1 MQKIIT
7 PRTTAATVPI
17 FINHQANL
25 MVSASVSRQ
34 LELEVYHL
42 KNVLLSA
49 IKLLQRGEQDESLML
64 LKMSTEN
71 ELPLVISFQPRKK
84 NDPKTLEDA
93 LVIISQQEWELREAN
108 QSNAILLAVVSEHE
122 AALDRIYNDK
132 NNCPN

>member
-1 MQKIIT
+1 MKKIIT

-49 IKLLQRGEQDESLML
+49 IRLLERGEQDESLML

-71 ELPLVISFQPRKK
+71 ELPLVISFQPRSK
-84 NDPKTLEDA
+84 NDPKTLEEA
-93 LVIISQQEWELREAN
+93 LVLISKQEWELREAN
-108 QSNAILLAVVSEHE
+108 QSNAILIAVVSEHE
-122 AALDRIYNDK
+122 ESLDRIYNDK

>member
-1 MQKIIT
+1 MKKIIT

-25 MVSASVSRQ
+25 MVSATVSRQ
-34 LELEVYHL
+34 LELEVYHSR
-42 KNVLLSA
+42 NVMLSA
-49 IKLLQRGEQDESLML
+49 IKLLERGEQDEAFML

-71 ELPLVISFQPRKK
+71 ELPLVVSFQPRIK
-84 NDPKTLEDA
+84 NDPKTLQDA
-93 LVIISQQEWELREAN
+93 LVVISQQEYEIREAN

-122 AALDRIYNDK
+122 EALDRIYNDK

>member
-1 MQKIIT
+1 MKKIIT

-17 FINHQANL
+17 FINHQVNL
-25 MVSASVSRQ
+25 MVSATVSRQ

-49 IKLLQRGEQDESLML
+49 IRLLERGEQDESLML
-64 LKMSTEN
+64 LKMSTED

-84 NDPKTLEDA
+84 NDPKTLDEA
-93 LVIISQQEWELREAN
+93 LVLIAQQEWELREAN
-108 QSNAILLAVVSEHE
+108 QSNAILLSVVSEHE
-122 AALDRIYNDK
+122 EALDRIYNDK

>member
-1 MQKIIT
+1 MKKIIT

-42 KNVLLSA
+42 RNVVISA
-49 IKLLQRGEQDESLML
+49 MKLLERGEQDEAFMLM
-64 LKMSTEN
+64 KMSTEN
-71 ELPLVISFQPRKK
+71 EL
-84 NDPKTLEDA
+84 
-93 LVIISQQEWELREAN
+93 QEWELREAN

-122 AALDRIYNDK
+122 ESLDRIYNDK